1 MNAMIARR
9 CAVGLMSGTSLD
21 GIDAA
26 LVEIGGAAERPR
38 IHLRAFVTAPYPS
51 STRKALLHV
60 ASGQPS
66 SAGEIS
72 ALNYRLGEL
81 FARAAL
87 AVCRRGG
94 IEPARLSVIGSHGQ
108 TIFHQGSPA
117 PLDKHHSKR
126 RPAST
131 FQIGEPAVIAERT
144 RAIVVSEFRAADI
157 AAGGQGAP
165 LVPMVDYL
173 LLRNARLGSIALN
186 LGGIAN
192 ITAIPPG
199 ARMEDVFGFDT
210 GPANMVIDGLVRIL
224 TRGRKSYD
232 AAGMWASRGEAIE
245 PLLARLLRQPF
256 FARKPPKSAGREQFG
271 EDFLKKYFLPL
282 KARPEDLLRSAT
294 ELTARSVAQAIHRF
308 VIPRGQFHRLIISGG
323 GARNQFLRRRLRELL
338 PGLAHFSSDDFGLPV
353 DAKEAISFALLADRT
368 LRGLPGN
375 LPAVTGAR
383 RAVALGKIT
392 LPGTCPHRAIGLV
405 VAATRLH

>member
-1 MNAMIARR
+1 MSGMSARR
-9 CAVGLMSGTSLD
+9 YAVGLMSGTSLD

-26 LVEIGGAAERPR
+26 LVEVGGAPGRPR
-38 IHLRAFVTAPYPS
+38 IRLQAFVSAPYPA
-51 STRKALLHV
+51 STRKTLLQV

-72 ALNYRLGEL
+72 GLNYELGEL

-87 AVCRRGG
+87 AVCQRGG

-108 TIFHQGSPA
+108 TIFHQGSPG
-117 PLDKHHSKR
+117 PRDTHHFNR

-131 FQIGEPAVIAERT
+131 LQIAEPAVIAEKT
-144 RAIVVSEFRAADI
+144 RATVVADFRAADL

-173 LLRNARLGSIALN
+173 LLRDARQGSIALN

-192 ITAIPPG
+192 LTAIPPG

-210 GPANMVIDGLVRIL
+210 GPANMVIDGLIRNI
-224 TRGRKSYD
+224 TRGRKTFD
-232 AAGMWASRGEAIE
+232 DDGAWASRGKAIE

-256 FARKPPKSAGREQFG
+256 FTRKPPKSAGREQFG
-271 EDFLKKYFLPL
+271 DNFLKKFFLPQR
-282 KARPEDLLRSAT
+282 APREDLLRAAT
-294 ELTARSVAQAIHRF
+294 ELTARSVAQAIQRF
-308 VIPRGQFHRLIISGG
+308 VIPRGGFHRLIISGG
-323 GARNQFLRRRLRELL
+323 GARNHFLRRRLRELL
-338 PGLAHFSSDDFGLPV
+338 PGLAHFTSDDFGLPV
-353 DAKEAISFALLADRT
+353 NAKEAIAFALLADRA
-368 LRGLPGN
+368 LCGLPGN

-383 RAVALGKIT
+383 RAVALGKIVR
-392 LPGTCPHRAIGLV
+392 PGDPLEKPAR
-405 VAATRLH
+405 